1 MKKSDPI
8 ANSQKGKPPT
18 KSKKSL
24 LLPEQVDLKDT
35 VGQQEISK
43 FPEPPVP
50 VCNLKIGS
58 MDFWSYVLKDF
69 HPEIEKHQIYV
80 RHLRDCTMCCQIVD
94 EYLET
99 HPESRVIFSK
109 KIFWEIQIRAVSYSK
124 SKGSNFIKPFPFLS
138 VRGNP
143 SYFFII

>member
-24 LLPEQVDLKDT
+24 PLPEQVDLKDT

-43 FPEPPVP
+43 FPEPPVT

-58 MDFWSYVLKDF
+58 MDFWSDVLKDF

-109 KIFWEIQIRAVSYSK
+109 KNLLGEIGRAHV
-124 SKGSNFIKPFPFLS
+124 
-138 VRGNP
+138 
-143 SYFFII
+143 